1 MLAKRSFG
9 VAGLVFVAFVFL
21 SVGLAVAQPDND
33 RFADA
38 IEVFD
43 LPFEDRADLG
53 EAGIEPGERMESCG
67 PIENTVWYAVTLPD
81 TTLVSV
87 DTRGSDHD
95 TIVTRGWDHDTIVVV
110 WTGSG
115 LGDLQIVE
123 CNDDT
128 PFGAEAAVEF
138 FAEGG
143 ETYFVQVGSFGLVPS
158 GISATLVLSISEG
171 PLGFDTG
178 PFAVEVFPEFGD
190 EFGLVAGELFF
201 DEGGT
206 VPAIVI
212 GFLALWLALATWVY
226 FDALERRRPPI
237 AWAGAVFLLGW
248 VLLIPLFLYLIFRD
262 RPPGPA
268 VTAGAPR
275 RTYFSIVSFSSLA
288 VVVIG
293 LSVLIGALIQGAID
307 SFSGHEFR
315 EAMATSVAT
324 IVIGTPIWLYHW
336 QRSKRLAGDLED
348 EDEVRATLRQ
358 HEAYHYVVFG
368 LYGIVAALLALWS
381 LGGALGDAFGLTGIE
396 LADWLGPLGPLAV
409 VLATI
414 AYHYWWSFSASHP
427 PSVD

>member
-1 MLAKRSFG
+1 MLVNRSFG

-95 TIVTRGWDHDTIVVV
+95 TIVVV

-158 GISATLVLSISEG
+158 GISATLALSISEG
-171 PLGFDTG
+171 PLGFDTISEGPLGFETG
-178 PFAVEVFPEFGD
+178 PFAVEEFPEFGD
-190 EFGLVAGELFF
+190 EFGLVAGELFL

-206 VPAIVI
+206 VPAIAI

-248 VLLIPLFLYLIFRD
+248 LLLIPLFLYLIFRD
-262 RPPGPA
+262 RPAGPGGDSRCSSPHVLLNRQLFVPCCCGDWSFRAHWGADPGSDRQFQWSRVSGSHGHLCRNDRNWSSYLA
-268 VTAGAPR
+268 V
-275 RTYFSIVSFSSLA
+275 SLA
-288 VVVIG
+288 
-293 LSVLIGALIQGAID
+293 ALQAPG
-307 SFSGHEFR
+307 R
-315 EAMATSVAT
+315 
-324 IVIGTPIWLYHW
+324 
-336 QRSKRLAGDLED
+336 
-348 EDEVRATLRQ
+348 
-358 HEAYHYVVFG
+358 
-368 LYGIVAALLALWS
+368 
-381 LGGALGDAFGLTGIE
+381 
-396 LADWLGPLGPLAV
+396 
-409 VLATI
+409 
-414 AYHYWWSFSASHP
+414 
-427 PSVD
+427 